1 MLDDRKAAILQA
13 VVQEY
18 IATAVP
24 VGSGRVADWPGVE
37 ISSATVR
44 NEMAALE
51 KQGYLAQPHTSAGRV
66 PTDKGYRFFVDRV
79 RRRTPALDAADRR
92 QVRDFFASAHGE
104 VESMLS
110 HTTELLS
117 TLTQWTGV
125 VVGPSSESATV
136 RSVQLV
142 DLSSHVLLLVAVLS
156 NGVIHKHALEVEDR
170 LTTEALAVASDR
182 LARAV
187 VGRSP
192 GDLDHLD
199 GIGPGPGDLGPSD
212 IGPDPS
218 DPLVRAAVGA
228 LRSSSSGHEMFVG
241 GASKLTAAF
250 DAVEPVR
257 AALDLLEQQL
267 AVITLIREV
276 LDRGQRVAI
285 GEETGLMPLS
295 ECSLVLAPYEVRG
308 QDAGTIG
315 VLGPTRMDYHQALS
329 VVAVVSRRLGAALSE
344 D

>member
-24 VGSGRVADWPGVE
+24 VGSGRVADWPDVE

-125 VVGPSSESATV
+125 VVGPSPESATV

-156 NGVIHKHALEVEDR
+156 NGVIEKHALEVEDR
-170 LTTEALAVASDR
+170 LTPETVAGASDR

-192 GDLDHLD
+192 GDL
-199 GIGPGPGDLGPSD
+199 GD
-212 IGPDPS
+212 IGSDPS
-218 DPLVRAAVGA
+218 DPLVCAAVEA

>member
-24 VGSGRVADWPGVE
+24 VGSGRVVDWPGVE

-44 NEMAALE
+44 NEMVALE
-51 KQGYLAQPHTSAGRV
+51 KQGYLTQPHTSAGRV

-110 HTTELLS
+110 HTTDLLS
-117 TLTQWTGV
+117 ALTQWTGV

-156 NGVIHKHALEVEDR
+156 NGVIEKHALEVEDR
-170 LTTEALAVASDR
+170 LTPQAVAAASDR

-192 GDLDHLD
+192 GDLDGL
-199 GIGPGPGDLGPSD
+199 
-212 IGPDPS
+212 GPDPS
-218 DPLVRAAVGA
+218 DPLAAAAIEA

-241 GASKLTAAF
+241 GASKLAAAF

-267 AVITLIREV
+267 AVISLIREV

-308 QDAGTIG
+308 EDAGTIG

>member
-24 VGSGRVADWPGVE
+24 VGSGRVTDWPGVE

-51 KQGYLAQPHTSAGRV
+51 KQGYLTQPHTSAGRV

-110 HTTELLS
+110 HTTDLLS
-117 TLTQWTGV
+117 ALTQWTGV

-156 NGVIHKHALEVEDR
+156 NGVIEKHALEVEDR
-170 LTTEALAVASDR
+170 LTPRAVADASDR

-192 GDLDHLD
+192 GDLD
-199 GIGPGPGDLGPSD
+199 GP
-212 IGPDPS
+212 GPDPS
-218 DPLVRAAVGA
+218 DRLAAAAIEA

-241 GASKLTAAF
+241 GASKLAAAF

-267 AVITLIREV
+267 AVISLIREV

-308 QDAGTIG
+308 EDAGTIG

>member
-24 VGSGRVADWPGVE
+24 VGSGRVADWPDVE

-117 TLTQWTGV
+117 ALTQWTGV
-125 VVGPSSESATV
+125 VVGPSPESATV

-156 NGVIHKHALEVEDR
+156 NGVIEKHALEVEDR
-170 LTTEALAVASDR
+170 LTPETVAAASDR

-192 GDLDHLD
+192 GDL
-199 GIGPGPGDLGPSD
+199 GD
-212 IGPDPS
+212 IGPDSS
-218 DPLVRAAVGA
+218 DPLVCAAVEA

-329 VVAVVSRRLGAALSE
+329 VVAVVSRCLGAALSE

>member
-24 VGSGRVADWPGVE
+24 VGSGRVVDWPGVE

-44 NEMAALE
+44 NEMVALE
-51 KQGYLAQPHTSAGRV
+51 KQGYLTQPHTSAGRV

-110 HTTELLS
+110 HTTDLLS
-117 TLTQWTGV
+117 ALTQWTGV

-156 NGVIHKHALEVEDR
+156 NGVIEKHALEVEDR
-170 LTTEALAVASDR
+170 LTPQAVADASDR

-192 GDLDHLD
+192 GDLDS
-199 GIGPGPGDLGPSD
+199 P
-212 IGPDPS
+212 GPDP
-218 DPLVRAAVGA
+218 DPLAAAAIEA

-241 GASKLTAAF
+241 GASKLAAAF

-267 AVITLIREV
+267 AVISLIREV

-308 QDAGTIG
+308 EDAGTIG

>member
-24 VGSGRVADWPGVE
+24 VGSGRVVDWPGVE

-44 NEMAALE
+44 NEMVALE
-51 KQGYLAQPHTSAGRV
+51 KQGYLTQPHTSAGRV

-79 RRRTPALDAADRR
+79 RWRTPALDAADRR

-110 HTTELLS
+110 HTTDLLS
-117 TLTQWTGV
+117 ALTQWTGV

-156 NGVIHKHALEVEDR
+156 NGVIEKHALEVEDR
-170 LTTEALAVASDR
+170 LTPQAVADASDR

-192 GDLDHLD
+192 GDLD
-199 GIGPGPGDLGPSD
+199 GPGPDH
-212 IGPDPS
+212 S
-218 DPLVRAAVGA
+218 DPLAAAAIEA

-241 GASKLTAAF
+241 GASKLAAAF

-267 AVITLIREV
+267 AVISLIREV

-308 QDAGTIG
+308 EDAGTIG

>member
-24 VGSGRVADWPGVE
+24 VGSGRVADGPGVD

-51 KQGYLAQPHTSAGRV
+51 KQGYLTQPHTSAGRV

-79 RRRTPALDAADRR
+79 RRRTPALAAADRR

-110 HTTELLS
+110 HTTDLLS
-117 TLTQWTGV
+117 ALTQWTGV

-156 NGVIHKHALEVEDR
+156 NGVIEKHALEVEDR
-170 LTTEALAVASDR
+170 LTPEAVAGACDR
-182 LARAV
+182 LGRAV
-187 VGRSP
+187 VGRST
-192 GDLDHLD
+192 GELEDL
-199 GIGPGPGDLGPSD
+199 
-212 IGPDPS
+212 GPDPS
-218 DPLVRAAVGA
+218 DPLAAAAVEA
-228 LRSSSSGHEMFVG
+228 LRSSGPGHEMFVG
-241 GASKLTAAF
+241 GASKLAAAF

-267 AVITLIREV
+267 AVISLIREV

-315 VLGPTRMDYHQALS
+315 MLGPTRMDYHQALS
-329 VVAVVSRRLGAALSE
+329 VVAVVSQRLGAALSE

>member
-18 IATAVP
+18 IATALP
-24 VGSGRVADWPGVE
+24 VGSGRVVDWPGVE

-44 NEMAALE
+44 NEMVALE
-51 KQGYLAQPHTSAGRV
+51 KQGYLTQPHTSAGRV

-110 HTTELLS
+110 HTTDLLS
-117 TLTQWTGV
+117 ALTQWTGV

-156 NGVIHKHALEVEDR
+156 NGVIEKHALEVEDR
-170 LTTEALAVASDR
+170 LTPRAVAAASDR

-192 GDLDHLD
+192 GDLD
-199 GIGPGPGDLGPSD
+199 GP
-212 IGPDPS
+212 GPDPS
-218 DPLVRAAVGA
+218 DRLAAAAIEA

-241 GASKLTAAF
+241 GASKLAAAF

-267 AVITLIREV
+267 AVISLIREV

-308 QDAGTIG
+308 EDAGTIG

>member
-24 VGSGRVADWPGVE
+24 VGSGRVADGPGVD

-51 KQGYLAQPHTSAGRV
+51 KQGYLTQPHTSAGRV
-66 PTDKGYRFFVDRV
+66 PTDKGYRFFVDQV
-79 RRRTPALDAADRR
+79 RRRTPALAAADRR

-117 TLTQWTGV
+117 ALTQWTGV

-156 NGVIHKHALEVEDR
+156 NGVIEKHALEVEDR
-170 LTTEALAVASDR
+170 LTPEAVADACDR
-182 LARAV
+182 LGRAV

-192 GDLDHLD
+192 GDLD
-199 GIGPGPGDLGPSD
+199 DL
-212 IGPDPS
+212 GPDPS
-218 DPLVRAAVGA
+218 NPLAAAAVEA
-228 LRSSSSGHEMFVG
+228 LRSSGPGHEMFVG
-241 GASKLTAAF
+241 GASKLAAAF

-267 AVITLIREV
+267 AVISLIREV

-329 VVAVVSRRLGAALSE
+329 VVAVVSQRLGAALSE

>member
-24 VGSGRVADWPGVE
+24 VGSGRVAEGPGVD

-51 KQGYLAQPHTSAGRV
+51 KQGYLTQPHTSAGRV

-79 RRRTPALDAADRR
+79 RRRTPALAAADRR

-117 TLTQWTGV
+117 ALTRWTGV

-156 NGVIHKHALEVEDR
+156 NGVIEKHALEVEDR
-170 LTTEALAVASDR
+170 LTPEAVADACDR
-182 LARAV
+182 LHRAV

-192 GDLDHLD
+192 GDLE
-199 GIGPGPGDLGPSD
+199 DL
-212 IGPDPS
+212 GPDPS
-218 DPLVRAAVGA
+218 DPLIRAAVEA
-228 LRSSSSGHEMFVG
+228 LRSSGPGHEMFVG
-241 GASKLTAAF
+241 GASRLAAAF

-267 AVITLIREV
+267 AVISLIREV

-329 VVAVVSRRLGAALSE
+329 VVAVVSQRLGAALSE

>member
-24 VGSGRVADWPGVE
+24 VGSGRVADWPDVE

-117 TLTQWTGV
+117 ALTQWTGV
-125 VVGPSSESATV
+125 VVGPSPESATV

-156 NGVIHKHALEVEDR
+156 NGVIEKHALEVEDR
-170 LTTEALAVASDR
+170 LTTETVAAASDR

-187 VGRSP
+187 IGRSP
-192 GDLDHLD
+192 GDL
-199 GIGPGPGDLGPSD
+199 GD
-212 IGPDPS
+212 IGPDGPDSS
-218 DPLVRAAVGA
+218 DPLVCAAVEA

>member
-24 VGSGRVADWPGVE
+24 VGSGRVVDWPGVE

-44 NEMAALE
+44 NEMVALE
-51 KQGYLAQPHTSAGRV
+51 KQGYLTQPHTSAGRV

-110 HTTELLS
+110 HTTDLLS
-117 TLTQWTGV
+117 ALTQWTGV

-156 NGVIHKHALEVEDR
+156 NGVIEKHALEVEDR
-170 LTTEALAVASDR
+170 LTPQAVAAASDR

-192 GDLDHLD
+192 GDLD
-199 GIGPGPGDLGPSD
+199 GP
-212 IGPDPS
+212 GPDPS
-218 DPLVRAAVGA
+218 DPLAAAAIEA

-241 GASKLTAAF
+241 GASKLAAAF

-267 AVITLIREV
+267 AVISLIREV

-308 QDAGTIG
+308 EDAGTIG

>member
-24 VGSGRVADWPGVE
+24 VGSGRVADWPGVA

-192 GDLDHLD
+192 GDLDDL
-199 GIGPGPGDLGPSD
+199 GPGDIRPGD
-212 IGPDPS
+212 TGPDPS

-228 LRSSSSGHEMFVG
+228 LRSASSGHEMFVG

-285 GEETGLMPLS
+285 GEETGLMPLL

>member
-24 VGSGRVADWPGVE
+24 VGSGRVADGPGVD

-51 KQGYLAQPHTSAGRV
+51 KQGYLTQPHTSAGRV

-79 RRRTPALDAADRR
+79 RRRTPALAAADRR

-110 HTTELLS
+110 HTTDLLS
-117 TLTQWTGV
+117 ALTHWTGV

-156 NGVIHKHALEVEDR
+156 NGVIEKHALEVEDR
-170 LTTEALAVASDR
+170 LTPEAVAGACDR
-182 LARAV
+182 LGRAV
-187 VGRSP
+187 VGRSH
-192 GDLDHLD
+192 GELEDL
-199 GIGPGPGDLGPSD
+199 
-212 IGPDPS
+212 GPDPS
-218 DPLVRAAVGA
+218 DPLAAAAVEA
-228 LRSSSSGHEMFVG
+228 LRSSGPGHEMFVG
-241 GASKLTAAF
+241 GASKLAAAF

-267 AVITLIREV
+267 AVISLIREV

-329 VVAVVSRRLGAALSE
+329 VVAVVSQRLGAALSE

>member
-192 GDLDHLD
+192 GDLDDLD
-199 GIGPGPGDLGPSD
+199 GIGPGPGG

>member
-24 VGSGRVADWPGVE
+24 VGSGRVADGPGVD

-51 KQGYLAQPHTSAGRV
+51 KQGYLTQPHTSAGRV

-79 RRRTPALDAADRR
+79 RRRTPALAAADRR

-110 HTTELLS
+110 HTTDLLS
-117 TLTQWTGV
+117 ALTQWTGV

-156 NGVIHKHALEVEDR
+156 NGVIEKHALEVEDR
-170 LTTEALAVASDR
+170 LTPEAVADACDR
-182 LARAV
+182 LGRAV

-192 GDLDHLD
+192 GDLE
-199 GIGPGPGDLGPSD
+199 DL
-212 IGPDPS
+212 GPDPS
-218 DPLVRAAVGA
+218 DPLTAAAIEA
-228 LRSSSSGHEMFVG
+228 LRSSGPGHEMFVG
-241 GASKLTAAF
+241 GASKLAAAF

-267 AVITLIREV
+267 AVISLIREV

-329 VVAVVSRRLGAALSE
+329 VVAVVSQRLGAALSE

>member
-24 VGSGRVADWPGVE
+24 VGSGRVVDWPGVE

-44 NEMAALE
+44 NEMVALE
-51 KQGYLAQPHTSAGRV
+51 KQGYLTQPHTSAGRV

-110 HTTELLS
+110 HTTDLLS
-117 TLTQWTGV
+117 ALTQWTGV

-156 NGVIHKHALEVEDR
+156 NGVIEKHALEVEDR
-170 LTTEALAVASDR
+170 LTPQAVAAASDR

-192 GDLDHLD
+192 GDLD
-199 GIGPGPGDLGPSD
+199 
-212 IGPDPS
+212 GPDPS
-218 DPLVRAAVGA
+218 DPLAAAAIEA

-241 GASKLTAAF
+241 GASKLAAAF

-267 AVITLIREV
+267 AVISLIREV

-308 QDAGTIG
+308 EDAGTIG

>member
-18 IATAVP
+18 IATALP
-24 VGSGRVADWPGVE
+24 VGSGRIVDWPGVE

-66 PTDKGYRFFVDRV
+66 PTDKGYRFFVDLV
-79 RRRTPALDAADRR
+79 RQRTPALAAADHR

-117 TLTQWTGV
+117 ALTQWTGV

-156 NGVIHKHALEVEDR
+156 NGVIEKHALEVEDR
-170 LTTEALAVASDR
+170 LTPGALAAASDR

-192 GDLDHLD
+192 GDLDD
-199 GIGPGPGDLGPSD
+199 FGPGL
-212 IGPDPS
+212 S
-218 DPLVRAAVGA
+218 DPLAAAAVQA

-241 GASKLTAAF
+241 GASKLAAAF

-257 AALDLLEQQL
+257 AALGLLEQQL
-267 AVITLIREV
+267 AVISLIREV

-285 GEETGLMPLS
+285 GEETGLMPLA

-308 QDAGTIG
+308 EDAGTIG

>member
-24 VGSGRVADWPGVE
+24 VGSGRVADGPGVD

-51 KQGYLAQPHTSAGRV
+51 KQGYLTQPHTSAGRV
-66 PTDKGYRFFVDRV
+66 PTDKGYRFFVDQV
-79 RRRTPALDAADRR
+79 RRRTPALAAADRR

-117 TLTQWTGV
+117 ALTQWTGV

-156 NGVIHKHALEVEDR
+156 NGVIEKHALEVEDR
-170 LTTEALAVASDR
+170 LTPEAVADACDR
-182 LARAV
+182 LGRAV

-192 GDLDHLD
+192 GDLD
-199 GIGPGPGDLGPSD
+199 DLGPDHSN
-212 IGPDPS
+212 
-218 DPLVRAAVGA
+218 PLAAAAVEA
-228 LRSSSSGHEMFVG
+228 LRSSGPGHEMFVG
-241 GASKLTAAF
+241 GASKLAAAF

-267 AVITLIREV
+267 AVISLIREV

-329 VVAVVSRRLGAALSE
+329 VVAVVSQRLGAALSE